1 MEAVIPNLKTLM
13 NGTPDLH
20 KSSKITPTDVLPRT
34 LSPFSDTLSTF
45 SETSVTDLNERN
57 VSDSRRRLIIR

>member
-34 LSPFSDTLSTF
+34 LTPFSKF
-45 SETSVTDLNERN
+45 SETSITNERN